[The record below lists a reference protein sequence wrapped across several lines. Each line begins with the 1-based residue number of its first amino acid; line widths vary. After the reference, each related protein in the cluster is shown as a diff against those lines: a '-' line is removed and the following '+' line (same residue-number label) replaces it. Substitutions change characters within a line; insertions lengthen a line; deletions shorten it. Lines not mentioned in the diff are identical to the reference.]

1 MKYLLVLLLVFLS
14 TSALAVTV
22 DNFCSE
28 LTWDN
33 DKIECLKTA
42 RRGFIHEEALDIC
55 HELSFDNEKLNCMRQ
70 IINRDYTRMEVN
82 TCKDLSFDTEKLKCL
97 QELGTIYRPTPPNDP
112 RLPQIRKIAMAG
124 LDSLRRG
131 DIFGADQAFQQI
143 INILSR
149 P

>member
-1 MKYLLVLLLVFLS
+1 MKKFLLLFLALFS
-14 TSALAVTV
+14 TSSMAVTV
-22 DNFCSE
+22 DLFCSTM
-28 LTWDN
+28 TWDN

-42 RRGFIHEEALDIC
+42 RKGFIHEQALDIC
-55 HELSFDNEKLNCMRQ
+55 HELSFDNEKLNCMRML
-70 IINRDYTRMEVN
+70 INRDYTAMEVN

-97 QELGTIYRPTPPNDP
+97 QQLGTIYRPTPPNDP
-112 RLPQIRKIAMAG
+112 RFAQIKKMAIVG

-143 INILSR
+143 INLLSR

>member
-14 TSALAVTV
+14 SSALAVTV

-55 HELSFDNEKLNCMRQ
+55 HELSFDNEKLN
-70 IINRDYTRMEVN
+70 YTRMEVN

-97 QELGTIYRPTPPNDP
+97 QDLGTIYRPTPPNDP
-112 RLPQIRKIAMAG
+112 RLSQIRKIAMAG